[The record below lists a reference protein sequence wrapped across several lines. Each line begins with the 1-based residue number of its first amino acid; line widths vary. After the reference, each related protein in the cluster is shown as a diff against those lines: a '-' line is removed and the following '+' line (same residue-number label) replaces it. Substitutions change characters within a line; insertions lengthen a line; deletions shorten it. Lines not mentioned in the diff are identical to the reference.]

1 MLAIMITSLRR
12 SLALVFLLG
21 VTFPGASHAATKP
34 NILVFFL
41 DDMGWAQPGCFGGTL
56 APTPNM
62 DALARDGV
70 RFKNG
75 YVSGCVCSPSRVGI
89 MTGRYQQRSGHD
101 NLTTRPGTELDV
113 KETTTAQR
121 LKAAGYTTGIVGKWH
136 LGVSAKEFL
145 PALRGF
151 DYSFGS
157 TSNLGEGSG
166 PEFYR
171 GMEMVPAPAGSP
183 VTSPIYRDE
192 AVRFINANQAKP
204 WFLYLAFNAVHMPH
218 VASEAWLKKFEGISD
233 LRTRKYAAIIAE
245 ADDAIGAV
253 MGRLRQL
260 NLEENTLVFCIS
272 DNGGAAPQAEMG
284 GLRGRKWLLWEGG
297 IRVPWLVQWKG
308 HIPPGRVITEPVI
321 QLDVL
326 PTALAASGTA
336 VKPEWQLDGV
346 NILPLLEGKTARVE
360 RDALYWRYG
369 PQFAVRQ
376 GDWKLVKAAVEM
388 KPMLVNLS
396 SDPGEKINLAEQN
409 PAKARELQ
417 ALWDKWNAAMKPA
430 RWDDPRSYG
439 EAARAALME
448 QKKGKKKKGEE

>member
-1 MLAIMITSLRR
+1 MLATTLPSLRR
-12 SLALVFLLG
+12 SSALLVLLG
-21 VTFPGASHAATKP
+21 SVLSSAGQAETKP

-41 DDMGWAQPGCFGGTL
+41 DDMGWAQPACAGGKL

-62 DALARDGV
+62 DALSRAGAR
-70 RFKNG
+70 FQNG

-101 NLTTRPGTELDV
+101 NLTTRPGTELDL

-121 LKAAGYTTGIVGKWH
+121 LKAAGYITGIVGKWH
-136 LGVSAKEFL
+136 LGVSAREFL

-151 DYSFGS
+151 DSSFGS

-171 GMEMVPAPAGSP
+171 GTEMVPAPAGSP

-192 AVRFINANQAKP
+192 AIQFINANQSKP

-218 VASEAWLKKFEGISD
+218 VASEAWLKKFEHVSD
-233 LRTRKYAAIIAE
+233 LRTQKYAAIIAE

-253 MGRLRQL
+253 MARLRQL

-297 IRVPWLVQWKG
+297 IRVPWIVQWKG

-336 VKPEWQLDGV
+336 IKPEWQLDGV
-346 NILPLLEGKTARVE
+346 NLLPLLEGKTTRVE

-388 KPMLVNLS
+388 KPMLVNLAN
-396 SDPGEKINLAEQN
+396 DPGEKIDLAEQN
-409 PAKARELQ
+409 SAKARELQ
-417 ALWDKWNAAMKPA
+417 ALWDAWNATMKPA

-439 EAARAALME
+439 EAARETLKE
-448 QKKGKKKKGEE
+448 KKTVKKKKGKE